1 MAEALDE
8 MWPWKPWG
16 KEWSKILPLICKVGP
31 LLVICRVNWGP
42 YKWLTI
48 DGLGPRCRDCISFRS
63 DMLVLG
69 DAFVFVMS
77 RLEGR
82 IKDRL
87 AYKPLELMHS

>member
-1 MAEALDE
+1 
-8 MWPWKPWG
+8 
-16 KEWSKILPLICKVGP
+16 
-31 LLVICRVNWGP
+31 
-42 YKWLTI
+42 
-48 DGLGPRCRDCISFRS
+48 
-63 DMLVLG
+63 MLVLG